1 MILLQASSNRLEIE
15 LMTKLVPV
23 FEAGMFLAP
32 GLPSDRAQVRRH
44 QHHPDHHR
52 RAGTAPCMP
61 ATVIQFFE
69 MSEEQS

>member
-1 MILLQASSNRLEIE
+1 MILLEGLSNGLEIE

-23 FEAGMFLAP
+23 FEPGILLPP
-32 GLPSDRAQVRRH
+32 GLRSDRAQVR
-44 QHHPDHHR
+44 
-52 RAGTAPCMP
+52 GTAPCMP